1 MVGRMSLWLVGA
13 VLLLGSACASE
24 AKAQFLSGG
33 GYGLGF
39 FNYGNTG
46 YMDRIPYYAL
56 YPPVYYS
63 YPVARTYGYS
73 PFAYPPGTMTPEV
86 RPQVKAAEYINP
98 FVPKEASP
106 VLDRSTRVAKPRNP
120 VRVAK
125 TYINPFVDNPLV
137 DSATG
142 ASTQALTA
150 RAER

>member
-1 MVGRMSLWLVGA
+1 MVGRMSLWLIGA
-13 VLLLGSACASE
+13 VLLLGSACASQ
-24 AKAQFLSGG
+24 ANAQFLSAG

-73 PFAYPPGTMTPEV
+73 PFAYPPGTMTPQV
-86 RPQVKAAEYINP
+86 RPQVQAAEYINP
-98 FVPKEASP
+98 FVPKQASP
-106 VLDRSTRVAKPRNP
+106 AADRSTRATSRNP

-125 TYINPFVDNPLV
+125 TYINPFVDG
-137 DSATG
+137 ATG
-142 ASTQALTA
+142 ASTQALTV
-150 RAER
+150 RVEP

>member
-1 MVGRMSLWLVGA
+1 MVGRMGLWLVGA
-13 VLLLGSACASE
+13 VLLLASAGASQ
-24 AKAQFLSGG
+24 ANAQFLSGG

-46 YMDRIPYYAL
+46 VYMERIPYYAL

-86 RPQVKAAEYINP
+86 RPQVKAAQYINP
-98 FVPKEASP
+98 FVPKEAAP
-106 VLDRSTRVAKPRNP
+106 VGDRTANVTTP
-120 VRVAK
+120 VRVAT
-125 TYINPFVDNPLV
+125 TYINPFVD
-137 DSATG
+137 SATS

-150 RAER
+150 RSDP